1 MFLSLWTLERLL
13 ATWATARLGSAVL
26 AASLLA
32 LARPEGLIVALVLGA
47 AWTLGP
53 GRRLRPPARFLCWL
67 PAALGVLVLAL
78 YRSLTGSWLGTSVA
92 DKSLFANYG
101 FADGIALV
109 TEYLVD
115 VIRGMLLGFYPSQ
128 VPIGLSRGWA
138 PYYFTPLAL
147 LLVALAL
154 ARPPVAFRV
163 PLRLWAAIVVLIVV
177 LLAPNTFMGVHFN
190 RYLMWAFPTVH
201 VLAAVGLGVASRLL
215 ARGDERLGQSLFRS
229 AAAIAVGLGL
239 LSTLRFAALYGEMA
253 GEVYRRDWAAA
264 QWIARALPPGTAMAN
279 IATSVEYLT
288 GHRSLN
294 LHGVTSP
301 QFFGNRTAER
311 EAGVFETLAR
321 VPAQERPAFLIT
333 SVSAQE
339 SFPTLR
345 ELVTEPPLFRTSSF
359 GDDLLIYRMRYDL
372 VGKNSR
378 VFLPETAEALRGLTE
393 VDRLNICD
401 PRDEEAHEY
410 RWRSR
415 LGDLHLN
422 GTARIDNYARGGGPN
437 EVVVDG
443 GRAIFGHESFR
454 VRTTRGKDLVVV
466 LRTARAM
473 NVAILRPGSPGQ
485 YGLEFPEESMDVQA
499 EGKPATR
506 VTWRPRPGWDEWVFR
521 VRGDLLAEGRTA
533 LTLSGRYASFYYWFH
548 Q

>member
-1 MFLSLWTLERLL
+1 
-13 ATWATARLGSAVL
+13 
-26 AASLLA
+26 
-32 LARPEGLIVALVLGA
+32 
-47 AWTLGP
+47 
-53 GRRLRPPARFLCWL
+53 
-67 PAALGVLVLAL
+67 
-78 YRSLTGSWLGTSVA
+78 
-92 DKSLFANYG
+92 
-101 FADGIALV
+101 
-109 TEYLVD
+109 
-115 VIRGMLLGFYPSQ
+115 MLLGFYPSQ

-138 PYYFTPLAL
+138 PYYFAPLSL

-154 ARPPVAFRV
+154 ARPPVAFRA
-163 PLRLWAAIVVLIVV
+163 PLRLWAAIVVVIVV

-201 VLAAVGLGVASRLL
+201 VLAAVGLGVISRLL
-215 ARGDERLGQSLFRS
+215 ARGDERLERSLFRA

-264 QWIARALPPGTAMAN
+264 QWISRALPPGTALAN

-321 VPAQERPAFLIT
+321 VPPQERPAFLIS

-339 SFPTLR
+339 GFPTLR

-372 VGKNSR
+372 VGKNGR
-378 VFLPETAEALRGLTE
+378 VFLPETVEALRGLTE

-401 PRDEEAHEY
+401 ARDEEAHEY

-473 NVAILRPGSPGQ
+473 NVALLRPGSPGQ

-499 EGKPATR
+499 EGRPATR
-506 VTWRPRPGWDEWVFR
+506 VTWRPRAGWDEWVFR
-521 VRGDLLAEGRTA
+521 VRGDLLADGRTG